1 MAGKSMTATMTAT
14 TATTITIKKGD
25 FLELQYTGTLTQEK
39 LVFDTTEEK
48 VAKQHEI
55 YDAQAK
61 SKYKPAIICVGQ
73 NSIVKGLDDELI
85 GKELNKEYTI
95 LLPPEKAFGK
105 KDAKLIQL
113 VPTSKFLQQKIQ
125 PMPGLQVTID
135 NEVGTIKMVSGGRTL
150 VDFNHPLASKEVSY
164 TIKAL
169 RIVTDTKEKL
179 TALMRLQFN
188 EENVEATLATQDGK
202 TTATVSLK
210 AFQKFP
216 QELLDQLSQEF
227 SKKVHE
233 IIPEVTTVQLK
244 SEEKKTK

>member
-1 MAGKSMTATMTAT
+1 MAAT
-14 TATTITIKKGD
+14 TASTMMKKGD
-25 FLELQYTGTLTQEK
+25 FVELNYTGTLTQEK

-48 VAKQHEI
+48 IAKQQEI
-55 YDAQAK
+55 YNADAT

-73 NSIVKGLDDELI
+73 NSIVKGLDDELV

-95 LLPPEKAFGK
+95 VLPPEKAFGK

-125 PMPGLQVTID
+125 PIPGLQVTID

-188 EENVEATLATQDGK
+188 EEEVQATLAAQNGK
-202 TTATVSLK
+202 NDSITATISLK

-233 IIPEVTTVQLK
+233 LIPEITAVALK
-244 SEEKKTK
+244 QGKSQEKDIKKPA

>member
-1 MAGKSMTATMTAT
+1 M
-14 TATTITIKKGD
+14 
-25 FLELQYTGTLTQEK
+25 
-39 LVFDTTEEK
+39 
-48 VAKQHEI
+48 
-55 YDAQAK
+55 
-61 SKYKPAIICVGQ
+61 
-73 NSIVKGLDDELI
+73 
-85 GKELNKEYTI
+85 
-95 LLPPEKAFGK
+95 
-105 KDAKLIQL
+105 
-113 VPTSKFLQQKIQ
+113 
-125 PMPGLQVTID
+125 TID

-188 EENVEATLATQDGK
+188 EEEVQATLAAQNGK
-202 TTATVSLK
+202 NDSITATISLK

-233 IIPEVTTVQLK
+233 LIPEITAVALK
-244 SEEKKTK
+244 QGKSQEKDIKKPA

>member
-1 MAGKSMTATMTAT
+1 MTKDLTMTT
-14 TATTITIKKGD
+14 GTVIKKGD
-25 FLELQYTGTLTQEK
+25 FVELNYTGTLTQEK
-39 LVFDTTEEK
+39 LVFDTTEEN

-55 YDAQAK
+55 YDADAK
-61 SKYKPAIICVGQ
+61 SKYKPTIICVGQ
-73 NSIVKGLDDELI
+73 NSIVKGLDDELV
-85 GKELNKEYTI
+85 GKELNKEYT
-95 LLPPEKAFGK
+95 LLLSPEKAFGK

-113 VPTSKFLQQKIQ
+113 VPTNKFLQQKIQ
-125 PMPGLQVTID
+125 PMPGLQVNID
-135 NEVGTIKMVSGGRTL
+135 NAVGTIKMVSGGRTL

-179 TALMRLQFN
+179 VALMQMQFN
-188 EENVEATLATQDGK
+188 EDDVQATLEKNETQDSK

-233 IIPEVTTVQLK
+233 LIPEITTVQLK
-244 SEEKKTK
+244 SQEKKLK